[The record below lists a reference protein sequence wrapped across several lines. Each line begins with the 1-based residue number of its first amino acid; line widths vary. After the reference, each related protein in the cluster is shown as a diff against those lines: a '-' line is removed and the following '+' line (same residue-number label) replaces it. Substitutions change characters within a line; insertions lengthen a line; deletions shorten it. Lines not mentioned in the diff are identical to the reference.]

1 MKNEHPG
8 KHSLIRNYQ
17 LSIFHYPFVTI
28 LANPTQTKTSHLRE
42 IFALGLPAILA
53 QASLPLLNIG
63 ETAMIGRLS
72 AEALAARA
80 IGAAI
85 VGTIYWIFAF
95 LTFGTTSLIG
105 QHYGAKQTRACGA
118 TYWHALFLAAIGG
131 LLIAMVGVV
140 FAEPLYRLMG
150 ADTAVTAWGADY
162 FRLYILSAPLT
173 LIVYSSIG
181 FYRGIQNSKV
191 PMVIAF
197 AMTGIQLGLDYALV
211 YGRFGLPQLG
221 LVGAA
226 IAACCSQF
234 AGAAVYLAL
243 FFWSPR
249 TAPFRE
255 ISWRIGAT
263 GLRPL
268 FRIGQD
274 LAIRTGAL
282 RLSLI
287 FATGTAARMGA
298 ATLSAYE
305 IVFQLFMLC
314 SDVIDGLAIAGQA
327 LVAKHLGSGD
337 RARAYRMGVTLIRCG
352 IVAGLW
358 FTISFAIAWANI
370 VAFFTTSSQVMALL
384 TPGVMILVCLIQ
396 PLNGVVFV
404 LDGLLIG
411 ARDTRYLMSAML
423 AGAALMVP
431 LAWLALQ
438 MGWGVIGILTAI
450 AALMSWRAATNVGRF
465 IGRAWQQAG

>member
-1 MKNEHPG
+1 M
-8 KHSLIRNYQ
+8 
-17 LSIFHYPFVTI
+17 
-28 LANPTQTKTSHLRE
+28 
-42 IFALGLPAILA
+42 LA
-53 QASLPLLNIG
+53 QASQPLLNIG

-85 VGTIYWIFAF
+85 VGTVYWIFAF

-105 QHYGAKQTRACGA
+105 HHYGAKDSKACGE
-118 TYWHALFLAAIGG
+118 TYLHALFLALVGG
-131 LLIAMVGVV
+131 LLIACAGAI

-150 ADTAVTAWGADY
+150 ADAAVAAQGADY

-173 LIVYSSIG
+173 LLIYCSVG
-181 FYRGIQNSKV
+181 FYRGIQNATV
-191 PMVIAF
+191 PMLIAF
-197 AMTGIQLGLDYALV
+197 TITTTQLALAYALI
-211 YGRFGLPQLG
+211 YGRFGLPPLG

-226 IAACCSQF
+226 VAACCSQLT
-234 AGAAVYLAL
+234 GAILYLGL
-243 FFWSPR
+243 FFYSAGTVR
-249 TAPFRE
+249 YRAIR
-255 ISWRIGAT
+255 WRISAA

-287 FATGTAARMGA
+287 FATSTAARMGA

-327 LVAKHLGSGD
+327 LAAKYLGSGEEY
-337 RARAYRMGVTLIRCG
+337 RAHRMGVTLTLCG
-352 IVAGLW
+352 IVAGLL
-358 FTISFAIAWANI
+358 FSVSFLAAWELI
-370 VAFFTTSSQVMALL
+370 VEFFTTSSIVISLL
-384 TPGVMILVCLIQ
+384 TPGVMMLVCLIQ

-411 ARDTRYLMSAML
+411 ARDTRYLKKAML
-423 AGAALMVP
+423 VGAAIMIP
-431 LAWLALQ
+431 LAWSSLHF
-438 MGWGVIGILTAI
+438 GWGLMGILLSIT
-450 AALMSWRAATNVGRF
+450 ALMSWRAATNVNRF
-465 IGRAWQQAG
+465 VGNLWQRSSLEPSRSS

>member
-1 MKNEHPG
+1 MTP
-8 KHSLIRNYQ
+8 
-17 LSIFHYPFVTI
+17 
-28 LANPTQTKTSHLRE
+28 ANPPTKRTPYLGE
-42 IFALGLPAILA
+42 ILVLGAPAVLA

-85 VGTIYWIFAF
+85 VGTVYWIFAF

-105 QHYGAKQTRACGA
+105 HHFGAKDSKACGGI
-118 TYWHALFLAAIGG
+118 YFHALFLAVIGG
-131 LLIAMVGVV
+131 VLIAAAGVL
-140 FAEPLYRLMG
+140 FTEPLYRIMG
-150 ADTAVTAWGADY
+150 ADAAVTARGADY

-197 AMTGIQLGLDYALV
+197 MMTAIQLGLSYALI
-211 YGRFGLPQLG
+211 YGRFGLAPLG
-221 LVGAA
+221 LMGAA
-226 IAACCSQF
+226 VAACCAQL
-234 AGAAVYLAL
+234 AGALVYLAR
-243 FFWSPR
+243 FFYSAE
-249 TAPFRE
+249 TAPYRE
-255 ISWRIGAT
+255 IPWRIGAA

-268 FRIGQD
+268 FHIGQD

-282 RLSLI
+282 RLSLVC
-287 FATGTAARMGA
+287 ATASAARMGA

-327 LVAKHLGSGD
+327 LAAKYLGSGEKE
-337 RARAYRMGVTLIRCG
+337 RAYRMGVTLIRCG
-352 IVAGLW
+352 IGAGLL
-358 FTISFAIAWANI
+358 FTVSFAIAWQTIAE
-370 VAFFTTSSQVMALL
+370 FFTTSAAVTALL
-384 TPGVMILVCLIQ
+384 TPDVVLLVCLIQ
-396 PLNGVVFV
+396 PLNGIVFV

-411 ARDTRYLMSAML
+411 ARDTRYLMWAML
-423 AGAALMVP
+423 GGAAIMVP
-431 LAWLALQ
+431 LAWSALQ
-438 MGWGVIGILTAI
+438 FGWGLLGVLLAI
-450 AALMSWRAATNVGRF
+450 VALMVWRGATNVGRF
-465 IGRAWQQAG
+465 YCGAWQLER